1 MASNITLHDGT
12 AFDAS
17 AATLKGAEIQTERFP
32 AVLVWFTPAASYD
45 GTVYFEISPDDGTT
59 WFETSA
65 YITDSVFVLV
75 TSVAAPVAT
84 DLYVALVPSD
94 NVFRVR
100 MSGGSQGSLTVEAQK
115 VFVR

>member
-1 MASNITLHDGT
+1 MASNIILHQGT

-17 AATLKGAEIQTERFP
+17 ATLLKGAETQTERFP

-45 GTVYFEISPDDGTT
+45 GTVYFEISPDGGTT

-65 YITDSVFVLV
+65 YITDSIFTMV
-75 TSVAAPVAT
+75 TSVIAPIAT

-94 NVFRVR
+94 NIFRVR
-100 MSGGSQGSLTVEAQK
+100 MSGGTQGTLTVESQK